1 MGKFVLRFDDITPDM
16 DWDKFLKVKIIAEK
30 YGVRSILGVVP
41 DNKDLKLS
49 VRKKIS
55 NTEFFNNIYKYG
67 EYGDTVAQHGTY
79 HTYTIKGRSILNISD
94 WSEFAGYSYE
104 QQLQKLKIGKEILQE
119 HGVWQPYFMAPSH
132 SFDLNTLKALKALSF
147 KAITDGYGFYPYQ
160 VEGITLVPQL
170 VGKPIPFIPFGVQTI
185 CLHTNSMNNNDLNY
199 IVDFIINNHYKF
211 IDFKEAVN
219 IKSKSNTLQ
228 LFTYTA
234 SKGFLKNIR
243 KLRKII

>member
-67 EYGDTVAQHGTY
+67 DTVAQHGTY

-119 HGVWQPYFMAPSH
+119 HVFGNP
-132 SFDLNTLKALKALSF
+132 TLWH
-147 KAITDGYGFYPYQ
+147 
-160 VEGITLVPQL
+160 
-170 VGKPIPFIPFGVQTI
+170 
-185 CLHTNSMNNNDLNY
+185 LHTLS
-199 IVDFIINNHYKF
+199 IQ
-211 IDFKEAVN
+211 
-219 IKSKSNTLQ
+219 TL
-228 LFTYTA
+228 
-234 SKGFLKNIR
+234 
-243 KLRKII
+243 